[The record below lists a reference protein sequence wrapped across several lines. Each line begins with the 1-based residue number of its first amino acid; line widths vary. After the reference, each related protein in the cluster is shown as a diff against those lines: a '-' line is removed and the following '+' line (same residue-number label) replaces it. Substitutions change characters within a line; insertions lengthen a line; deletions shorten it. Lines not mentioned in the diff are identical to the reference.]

1 MAIRGKKYDAA
12 IAKIDR
18 NNKYSLDAAIELLKE
33 VHYAKDDGTVEVSVR
48 LGVDPRKSDEMVRGA
63 VVLPAGTGKNVRVL
77 VFAKGEKEAEA
88 LAAGADFVG
97 ADDLV
102 EKIKG
107 GWLDFDKAI
116 ATPDMMKDVGKLGR
130 ILGTRGLMPNPKV
143 GTVTFEVEKAVKEL
157 KAGRVEYR
165 VDKAGNIH
173 AGVGKISFSKKD
185 LQINIAN
192 LLDALQKAKPSAAK
206 GTYFRSFTLSTTHS
220 PGIKLDTSQIA
231 EVVRDLELT

>member
-1 MAIRGKKYDAA
+1 MAFRGKKYDAA
-12 IAKIDR
+12 LAKIDR
-18 NNKYSLDAAIELLKE
+18 KKKYSLDEALDMIKDI
-33 VHYAKDDGTVEVSVR
+33 HYSKADGTVEIAVR

-88 LAAGADFVG
+88 KAAGADFVG
-97 ADDLV
+97 SDDLV

-107 GWLDFDKAI
+107 GWLDFDKTI

-173 AGVGKISFSKKD
+173 AGVGKVSFTKEN
-185 LQINIAN
+185 LLINIAN
-192 LLDALQKAKPSAAK
+192 LLDALQKAKPAAAK
-206 GTYFRSFTLSTTHS
+206 GTYFRSFTIATTHS
-220 PGIKLDTSQIA
+220 PGIKLDTNQISD
-231 EVVRDLELT
+231 VVRDAQLG

>member
-1 MAIRGKKYDAA
+1 MAFRGKKYDAA
-12 IAKIDR
+12 LEKIDR
-18 NNKYSLDAAIELLKE
+18 QKKYSLDEGLDLLKE
-33 VHYAKDDGTVEVSVR
+33 VHYSKADGTVEIAVR
-48 LGVDPRKSDEMVRGA
+48 LGVDPRKSDEMIRGA

-88 LAAGADFVG
+88 KAAGADFVG
-97 ADDLV
+97 SDDLV

-173 AGVGKISFSKKD
+173 AGVGKVSFTKEN
-185 LQINIAN
+185 LLINIAN
-192 LLDALQKAKPSAAK
+192 LLDALVKAKPAAAK
-206 GTYFRSFTLSTTHS
+206 GTYFRSFTIATTHS
-220 PGIKLDTSQIA
+220 PGIKLDTNQIND
-231 EVVRDLELT
+231 VVRDAQLG

>member
-1 MAIRGKKYDAA
+1 MAHRGKKYDAA
-12 IAKIDR
+12 LAKVDR
-18 NNKYSLDAAIELLKE
+18 QNKYSLDAGLELLKE
-33 VHYAKDDGTVEVSVR
+33 LHYSKFDSTVEVAVR

-63 VVLPAGTGKNVRVL
+63 VVLPAGTGKVVRVL

-97 ADDLV
+97 SDDLV

-173 AGVGKISFSKKD
+173 AGVGKVSFSSKD
-185 LQINIAN
+185 LKTNIAS

-206 GTYFRSFTLSTTHS
+206 GVYFRSFTIATTHS
-220 PGIKLDTSQIA
+220 PGIKLETSQIPDL
-231 EVVRDLELT
+231 VRELSLA